1 MSVICSQHL
10 SLFQRIYHTFS
21 VSWTKDS
28 CSLHKKLQATK
39 ICSFKDYK
47 IWKFCHDWKNHTS
60 SYWWTDQNYTEK
72 GKAHGHFYSS
82 ALISIR
88 SDLPAVLIFLF
99 DFFKNGIKFHIFS
112 EICPNFFTFSYFF
125 KIYYVFLPVSNVW
138 IIYLVAIAEFEFR
151 FSLSHIYVM
160 FLSF

>member
-99 DFFKNGIKFHIFS
+99 DFFLKMELNFIFLVKFVLIFLLLAIFSKSIMYFYLTLIFELYIWLQTQNLSLDFHYHIFAS
-112 EICPNFFTFSYFF
+112 CF
-125 KIYYVFLPVSNVW
+125 
-138 IIYLVAIAEFEFR
+138 
-151 FSLSHIYVM
+151 
-160 FLSF
+160 

>member
-99 DFFKNGIKFHIFS
+99 DFFLKMELNFIFLVKFVLIFLLLAIFSKSIMYFYLFLMFELYIWLQSQNLSLDFLYHIFTS
-112 EICPNFFTFSYFF
+112 CF
-125 KIYYVFLPVSNVW
+125 
-138 IIYLVAIAEFEFR
+138 
-151 FSLSHIYVM
+151 
-160 FLSF
+160 

>member
-99 DFFKNGIKFHIFS
+99 DFFLKMELNFIFLVKFVLIFLLLAIFSKSIMYFYLFLMFELYIWLQSQNLSLDFHYHIFTS
-112 EICPNFFTFSYFF
+112 CF
-125 KIYYVFLPVSNVW
+125 
-138 IIYLVAIAEFEFR
+138 
-151 FSLSHIYVM
+151 
-160 FLSF
+160 

>member
-39 ICSFKDYK
+39 ICSFKDDK
-47 IWKFCHDWKNHTS
+47 IWKFCHHWKNHTS

-99 DFFKNGIKFHIFS
+99 DFFLKMELNFIFLVKFVLIFLLLAIFSKSIMYFYLFLMFELYIWLQSQNLSLDFHYHIFTS
-112 EICPNFFTFSYFF
+112 CF
-125 KIYYVFLPVSNVW
+125 
-138 IIYLVAIAEFEFR
+138 
-151 FSLSHIYVM
+151 
-160 FLSF
+160 

>member
-99 DFFKNGIKFHIFS
+99 DFFLKMELNFIFLVKFVLIFLLLAIFSKSIMYFYLFLMFESYIWLQSQNLSLDFHYHIFTS
-112 EICPNFFTFSYFF
+112 CF
-125 KIYYVFLPVSNVW
+125 
-138 IIYLVAIAEFEFR
+138 
-151 FSLSHIYVM
+151 
-160 FLSF
+160 